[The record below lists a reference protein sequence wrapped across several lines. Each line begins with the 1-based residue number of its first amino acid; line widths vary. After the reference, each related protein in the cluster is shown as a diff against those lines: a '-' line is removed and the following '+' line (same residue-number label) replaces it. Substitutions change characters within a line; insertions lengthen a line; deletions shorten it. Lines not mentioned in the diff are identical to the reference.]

1 MKDSIINYIC
11 VWIQCVLV
19 VMFMVLHIKI
29 KTLAE
34 DIKLNDGNNYMWIES
49 HIETVSQEITNR
61 QLSIMNMLDPERID
75 KDLEEL
81 KSQYDTERC
90 DDIKSY
96 IDDRYIWY
104 EDYICTFQEI
114 PFDEIAVDSPRF
126 IKCEWMVAYE
136 NEYQWQKNLDLNHM
150 PYKVIKSI
158 ASDKKVWENYFLE
171 ANYVMNN
178 CKWFA
183 YVNKEY
189 PDREPVR

>member
-1 MKDSIINYIC
+1 
-11 VWIQCVLV
+11 
-19 VMFMVLHIKI
+19 MFMVLHIKI

-81 KSQYDTERC
+81 KSKYDTERC

-104 EDYICTFQEI
+104 DDWFCTFQEI